1 MFLLEQI
8 TIRIIVVTVAAIVSP
23 FLIYTLKKL
32 GDYLGV
38 MEYTGSEDIVL
49 KYIDLGIDILKDQ
62 KGEATEEPVTQW
74 VLSHAPKA
82 VKKAELN
89 VEDVRSLVR
98 RKL

>member
-8 TIRIIVVTVAAIVSP
+8 TISVVTIAAIVSP
-23 FLIYTLKKL
+23 FLIYALKKL

-38 MEYTGSEDIVL
+38 IEYQGCEETVI
-49 KYIDLGIDILKDQ
+49 KYIHLGIDIIQDQ
-62 KGEATEEPVTQW
+62 EGEATEEPVTQW

-89 VEDVRSLVR
+89 VDDVRSQNTGVF
-98 RKL
+98 